1 MSFAMRLSDGVVDA
15 RSDTVTKPTDAMRR
29 AMADAEVGDDVLG
42 DDRTVKA
49 LEHKMA
55 STFGFQAAVFTPSGT
70 MANLLAIACWCD
82 ERGSEAIIGDKSHV
96 HLYEQGGMSSLMGV
110 HSRTLKNREDGTLA
124 LEDIRAAIRTVSD
137 DHFPVTKVV
146 ALENTQNKCGGKVL
160 PVDYVREVG
169 ALCAEHGV
177 KLHMDGARIW
187 NAMATIGNVRAEDFL
202 RGCDSASVCLSKAIG
217 APVGSVL
224 LGDEA
229 FVRKAK
235 RLRKALGG
243 SMRQVGVL
251 AAAALEAIDEV
262 FPKITEDHER
272 AKAFAAALQGATG
285 LECATPESNLV
296 LVRSTI
302 PGITSDI
309 LMRELE
315 MSHGVLVFPTNQD
328 TIRVAFHHQITDE
341 GVERLITGF
350 RESVLELA
358 RDPKLNEIM
367 MSDAM

>member
-1 MSFAMRLSDGVVDA
+1 MRLSDGVVDA
-15 RSDTVTKPTDAMRR
+15 RSDTVTKPTARMRE
-29 AMADAEVGDDVLG
+29 AMARAEVGDDVLG

-49 LEHKMA
+49 LERKMA
-55 STFGFQAAVFTPSGT
+55 TLFGFEAAVFTPSGT
-70 MANLLAIACWCD
+70 MANLLAVATWGD

-146 ALENTQNKCGGKVL
+146 TLENTQNKCGGKVL
-160 PVDYVREVG
+160 PVEYVREVG
-169 ALCAEHGV
+169 ALCAAHGV

-187 NAMATIGNVRAEDFL
+187 NALAASIDHVRIDHIL
-202 RGCDSASVCLSKAIG
+202 QGCDSASICLSKAIG

-262 FPKITEDHER
+262 FPKIAEDHER
-272 AKAFAAALQGATG
+272 ARAFANALQGATG

-302 PGITSDI
+302 PGITSEM

-315 MSHGVLVFPTNQD
+315 MSHGVLVLPTNQD
-328 TIRVAFHHQITDE
+328 TIRVAFHHQITDA
-341 GVERLITGF
+341 GVERLVSGF

-367 MSDAM
+367 MSDGM